1 MYTITLSDGTQLK
14 KLALNGNNFIS
25 STEVTDET
33 FEGKLARVTI
43 NDGENE
49 EVLRDAQLIQITEV
63 DGKWWFILRETP
75 ASEKELSDMNDALI
89 DAQLAIADV
98 YEMITGGA
106 E

>member
-25 STEVTDET
+25 STEVTEET

-49 EVLRDAQLIQITEV
+49 EVLKDAQLIQIT
-63 DGKWWFILRETP
+63 
-75 ASEKELSDMNDALI
+75 SEKELSDMNDALI